1 MNCEMLKIVRDVRVA
16 LNFDAEPAPAIEA
29 TCSGLSL
36 DQIIR
41 AKAVEAVRE
50 AHLEALPCQLECARP
65 FVPDA
70 LGIAWTDGCAGWLS
84 LPADFL
90 RLVTFEMNDWERP
103 AGEPIDPAS
112 AAYALQR
119 GRFAGLRGTPQRPV
133 VAIVR
138 HASGLVLE
146 FYSCRSKSAAI
157 RRAVYGPEPK
167 VDDETDTLAVSAPL
181 YGEVIARTAAKVK
194 ATLNA

>member
-1 MNCEMLKIVRDVRVA
+1 MECEMQKIVCDVRVA
-16 LNFDAEPAPAIEA
+16 LNFDTEPSPAIEA
-29 TCSGLSL
+29 SCSGLPL
-36 DQIIR
+36 DEIIR

-50 AHLEALPCQLECARP
+50 AHLEAQPCQLEAARP

-70 LGIAWTDGCAGWLS
+70 LGIAWTDGGAGWLS

-103 AGEPIDPAS
+103 AGQPIDPTS

-138 HASGLVLE
+138 HASGLALE
-146 FYSCRSKSAAI
+146 FYSCRTESAAI
-157 RRAVYGPEPK
+157 RRALYVPEPK
-167 VDDETDTLAVSAPL
+167 VDAQNDTLAVSAPL
-181 YGEVIARTAAKVK
+181 YGEVIAKTAAKVK
-194 ATLNA
+194 ATLTA

>member
-1 MNCEMLKIVRDVRVA
+1 MQKIVRDARVA

-29 TCSGLSL
+29 ACAGLPL
-36 DQIIR
+36 DEIIR

-50 AHLEALPCQLECARP
+50 AHLEALPCQLEAARP
-65 FVPDA
+65 FLPDA
-70 LGIAWTDGCAGWLS
+70 LGITWTDDCAGWFA
-84 LPADFL
+84 LPPDFL
-90 RLVTFEMNDWERP
+90 RLVAFEMNDWERP

-138 HASGLVLE
+138 HASGLMLE
-146 FYSCRSKSAAI
+146 FYSCRSKSASI
-157 RRAVYGPEPK
+157 RRALYVPEPK
-167 VDDETDTLAVSAPL
+167 VDEQTDTIAVSAPL
-181 YGEVIARTAAKVK
+181 YGEVIAKTAAKVK
-194 ATLNA
+194 ATLTA